1 MKLLT
6 WNCNGALRK
15 KYTQLENF
23 NADILVIQECE
34 NPKESTK
41 QYQEW
46 AKEYLWIGTNKNRG
60 LGVFSKTKKIELLDW
75 SDKYHLW
82 KDEMLE
88 LFIPCLIDDKY
99 ILIAVWT
106 KQANSKNFGYIGQLW
121 KYLQLH
127 KSKLKK
133 ESTIIIGDFNSNSIW
148 DEWDRWWNHSDVVKE
163 LAALNIQSIYH
174 KAYQEEQGK
183 ESVPTFFQHRKV
195 DKKYHIDYIFS
206 SSNLI
211 QNSKSLEVGKP
222 NVWLEY
228 SDHMPITYLMQEK
241 DSLC

>member
-1 MKLLT
+1 
-6 WNCNGALRK
+6 LRK

-88 LFIPCLIDDKY
+88 LFIPY
-99 ILIAVWT
+99 
-106 KQANSKNFGYIGQLW
+106 
-121 KYLQLH
+121 
-127 KSKLKK
+127 
-133 ESTIIIGDFNSNSIW
+133 
-148 DEWDRWWNHSDVVKE
+148 
-163 LAALNIQSIYH
+163 
-174 KAYQEEQGK
+174 
-183 ESVPTFFQHRKV
+183 
-195 DKKYHIDYIFS
+195 
-206 SSNLI
+206 
-211 QNSKSLEVGKP
+211 SKSLEVGKP

-228 SDHMPITYLMQEK
+228 SDHMPITYLIQEK
-241 DSLC
+241 DNLC